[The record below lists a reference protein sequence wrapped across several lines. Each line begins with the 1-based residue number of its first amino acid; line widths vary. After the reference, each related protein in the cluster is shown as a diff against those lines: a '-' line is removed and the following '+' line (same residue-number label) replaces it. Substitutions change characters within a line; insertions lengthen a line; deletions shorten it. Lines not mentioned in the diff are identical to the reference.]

1 MSKSWCFTLNNPL
14 IDSIPLAW
22 GCAYVV
28 YQKEKAASGTL
39 HLQGYAEFST
49 RKKLDTLKKV
59 CGEAH
64 WEPRHG
70 TQAQAIA
77 YCQKEDTRVAGPW
90 EQGTKLE
97 DEVQG
102 QRNDLIS
109 LKTDIESGMPMLEVT
124 NNNYYA
130 MSRYHK
136 FALWHRSLMNNNMRK
151 HQTTVEVFWGKPDTG
166 KTTHVQKIAGDNA
179 FWVRQPQHNGALWW
193 DGYDGNEVVVIDEFY
208 GWLPRTLMQRLIDHT
223 PLMLDTKGGAVN
235 FIAKKIYIV
244 SNAPPSEW
252 WKVAGLGPAM
262 ERRLKEP
269 IGKVT
274 EIKYPM
280 WLPSPPESA
289 VAPQAVDT
297 VYAPHRKAA
306 QQLLAKYGVGHNEIT
321 DHQPEEI
328 QDSPPEYLGL
338 AEPLPLET
346 VTIVEGKRRRLG
358 KRLRIQEEE
367 EEESP
372 SCFQCGEQGHW
383 ARECTTNPD
392 N

>member
-1 MSKSWCFTLNNPL
+1 MTSKSWCFTLNNPQL
-14 IDSIPLAW
+14 DSIPLAW

-90 EQGTKLE
+90 EQGTKAE
-97 DEVQG
+97 DDQG
-102 QRNDLIS
+102 QRNDLYA
-109 LKTDIESGMPMLEVT
+109 LKSDIESGMPMLEVA
-124 NNNYYA
+124 NNNYA
-130 MSRYHK
+130 LMQRCHK
-136 FALWHRSLMNNNMRK
+136 FALWHRSLMNNHGRK

-179 FWVRQPQHNGALWW
+179 FWLRQPQHNGQLWW

-208 GWLPRTLMQRLIDHT
+208 GWIPRTLMQRLIDHT
-223 PLMLDTKGGAVN
+223 PLMLDTKGAAVN

-252 WKVAGLGPAM
+252 WKNAGLGPAM
-262 ERRLKEP
+262 ERRLKDP

-289 VAPQAVDT
+289 VAMQAVDT

-306 QQLLAKYGVGHNEIT
+306 QQLLEKYGIGHNETPECSLCNDYGHTID
-321 DHQPEEI
+321 DHNEG
-328 QDSPPEYLGL
+328 DSAPEYLGL

-346 VTIVEGKRRRLG
+346 VSVVEKHKTVLG
-358 KRLRIQEEE
+358 KRLRVQED
-367 EEESP
+367 
-372 SCFQCGEQGHW
+372 
-383 ARECTTNPD
+383 TN
-392 N
+392 NNNNL